1 MYAIRS
7 YYAPQLAALIG
18 ASVSISAVGSWYAGL
33 EKPFFNPPAWIFGPV
48 WTVLYIF
55 MGVASYL
62 VWRCSTSPWYSRTMT
77 WYWMQLTLNALWS
90 PAFFVIT
97 SYSIHYTKLYDLHSS
112 GFADVASGQFLLKR
126 VQTHY
131 FRVFQIF
138 TKCEIDELSAINV
151 MGIGGETSGC
161 Y

>member
-1 MYAIRS
+1 MKNLSRLLIAML
-7 YYAPQLAALIG
+7 APQLAALIG

-90 PAFFVIT
+90 PAFFG
-97 SYSIHYTKLYDLHSS
+97 LHSPLLGMIIIFPMTMLVGICVY
-112 GFADVASGQFLLKR
+112 GFWLRSRIAALLMLPYFIWVCYASVLN
-126 VQTHY
+126 TS
-131 FRVFQIF
+131 IF
-138 TKCEIDELSAINV
+138 WLNR
-151 MGIGGETSGC
+151 
-161 Y
+161 